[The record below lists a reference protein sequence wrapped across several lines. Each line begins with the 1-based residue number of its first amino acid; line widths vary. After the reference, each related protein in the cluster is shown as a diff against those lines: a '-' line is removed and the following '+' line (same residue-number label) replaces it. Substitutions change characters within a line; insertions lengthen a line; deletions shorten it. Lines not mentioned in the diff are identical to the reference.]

1 MADVEFSSQ
10 CSECQNLNK
19 AQWKER
25 SKYDFDIQMPYW
37 YTNDRLECMRE
48 ATVSSLLTIDSIIL
62 LRRNLLSGKYF
73 NKLLTLIIT
82 NTYF

>member
-25 SKYDFDIQMPYW
+25 SKYDFDIQIPYL

-62 LRRNLLSGKYF
+62 LRRNF
-73 NKLLTLIIT
+73 QENILI
-82 NTYF
+82 NCSH